1 MIRTVFLDFGGVI
14 AEEGFYN
21 GLKAIAVQNGL
32 EPDSFFRLAEE
43 IIHETGYVTGKTS
56 EHAYWDAV
64 RERTGLRREDAYL
77 REEILSRFIVRPE
90 MLTHADRIRTGG
102 RNVCILSD
110 QTDWLDELDRRSPF
124 FGHFDR
130 VFNSYLMHKSKRDAS
145 VFTDVC
151 RELALGPEE
160 VLFVDDNINNINRA
174 AGAGL
179 RTVHFTDLAAFVA
192 AMNCFGI

>member
-21 GLKAIAVQNGL
+21 GLRAIAVQNGL
-32 EPDSFFRLAEE
+32 EPDAFFRLAEE
-43 IIHETGYVTGKTS
+43 IIHESEYVTGKTS

-90 MLTHADRIRTGG
+90 MLAHADRIRTGG
-102 RNVCILSD
+102 RNVFILSD

-130 VFNSYLMHKSKRDAS
+130 VFNSYLLHKSKRDAS

-151 RELALGPEE
+151 RELALRPEE
-160 VLFVDDNINNINRA
+160 ALFVDDNINNINRA

-179 RTVHFTDLAAFVA
+179 QTVHFTDLAAFA
-192 AMNCFGI
+192 AALNYFGI